1 MTHYDFQ
8 IDRVGLAILAALAAH
23 VAAFALVLA

>member
-1 MTHYDFQ
+1 MTNYDFQ
-8 IDRVGLAILAALAAH
+8 FDRVGLAIVAAFAAH

>member
-1 MTHYDFQ
+1 MTTYDFQ
-8 IDRVGLAILAALAAH
+8 FDRVGFAILAALAAH